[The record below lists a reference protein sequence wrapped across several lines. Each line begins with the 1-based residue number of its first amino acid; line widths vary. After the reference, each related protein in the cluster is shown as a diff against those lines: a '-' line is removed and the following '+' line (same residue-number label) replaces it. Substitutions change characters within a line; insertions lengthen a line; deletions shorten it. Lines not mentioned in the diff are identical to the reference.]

1 MATSFSWK
9 FPKKEFLVLRIEALF
24 VIFLAILIYVVA
36 LYQFDRILTAIG
48 FTIVYLALYAGLSYG
63 IRKWRKAEEHYK
75 LTKKHLEI
83 SHRKFDKVKKEKTLL
98 KDVAHHKL
106 DRTFLGGYL
115 LTKKGKK
122 HLLFFNSKQE
132 VEKFESFLKK
142 HLKKKII

>member
-24 VIFLAILIYVVA
+24 VIFLAIVIYVIA

-63 IRKWRKAEEHYK
+63 IRKWRKAEEQ
-75 LTKKHLEI
+75 I